1 MQRSTL
7 SLLAGLGLVLVRTT
21 AVLAQPA
28 AFDLAGPTIE
38 VEITR
43 GAATL
48 PAAQVP
54 NLAAGDRVWLKA
66 DLPEAQSA
74 HYLMVAAFLQGS
86 TNPPPNSWFFRC
98 ETWSGKCA
106 KQGLTVTVPKD
117 AQQLLVFL
125 APVTGGDFST
135 LVNAVRGRP
144 GSFVRTSQELNQAT
158 LDRSRLEAY
167 LAAVRALNDS
177 EPARLKEAA
186 PLLAR
191 SLAIKVDE
199 KCLDK
204 MEVLQAPCL
213 MQGQESL
220 ILNDGHGASIAQ
232 ALTSGPASDLAMAA
246 SSTPQLKSGYYGP
259 FIGTVIDVARLLDS
273 FHTAQYQYIPA
284 LPSADGRKL
293 KLSLNAP
300 PSFHD
305 PKSVLVLAMPAVEAP
320 QFPPLHPVD
329 PKQVYCAKKDGLV
342 LPVDGAPL
350 AFATAYAHDTAL
362 TVRMQDGTSLELPAR
377 ADPARGGFAID
388 TAALRASAA
397 EPIAASLHGLWGFER
412 YDGPAFK
419 LVGPSAET
427 WQLAPDDEASVII
440 GREDT
445 VHVRAGSVS
454 CVEGVELADAS
465 GKPLKV
471 EWKSTKPDELEVHL
485 ALQQAA
491 AGELRLLIRQHG
503 RSQPHA
509 LALHAFAEAAHLESF
524 TLYSGDS
531 QGMLHGTRLDEV
543 QKLTLKD
550 VEFTPGALTT
560 SQGHDEL
567 SMPASDAHS
576 AGELKSTD
584 AGKAHVLLRDGRTLE
599 VTAAI
604 EAPRPS
610 AVLITKSSQPAHA
623 GASDSIRLASAEEL
637 PQDSRLL
644 FSLRAQSPPAF
655 SHDARIE
662 VATIDGAASTVL
674 GVSSGGMTLQ
684 NAHVAVATL
693 DPARAFGASAFGP
706 IRFRL
711 LSNGAIGDWQ
721 PLATLV
727 RLPELRGIECAG
739 GPDAPCTLSGS
750 NLFLLDS
757 VSATPA
763 FTEPVHIPDG
773 FTGQALP
780 VPRPTQGRLYV
791 KLRDDPGV
799 TSEAVLEVHSPSSLN
814 RAPEPSAAPAA
825 AAAAPA
831 PQSAV
836 GAPAFGGANS
846 SALSAP
852 HSVTEPNPGGGAA
865 TEPRP
870 PTTP

>member
-1 MQRSTL
+1 AVV
-7 SLLAGLGLVLVRTT
+7 LLRAA
-21 AVLAQPA
+21 AVPAQPA
-28 AFDLAGPTIE
+28 AFDLAGPTLE

-43 GAATL
+43 GSATL

-66 DLPEAQSA
+66 DLPQAQSA

-86 TNPPPNSWFFRC
+86 TNPPPTSWFFRC
-98 ETWSGKCA
+98 ETWSGTCA
-106 KQGLTVTVPKD
+106 KQGLTVIVPKD

-144 GSFVRTSQELNQAT
+144 GTFVRTSQELNQAT

-177 EPARLKEAA
+177 DPARLKEAA

-220 ILNDGHGASIAQ
+220 ILTDGHSASIAQ

-329 PKQVYCAKKDGLV
+329 AKQVYCAKKDGLV
-342 LPVDGAPL
+342 LSVDGAPL
-350 AFATAYAHDTAL
+350 AFSTAYAHDTAL
-362 TVRMQDGTSLELPAR
+362 TVRMQDGSSLELPAR
-377 ADPARGGFAID
+377 GDPARGGFAID

-397 EPIAASLHGLWGFER
+397 APSTATLHGFWGFER
-412 YDGPAFK
+412 YDGPTFK
-419 LVGPSAET
+419 LMGATAGT
-427 WQLAPDDEASVII
+427 WQLAAGDEASVII

-445 VHVRAGSVS
+445 VHVRAASVS
-454 CVEGVELADAS
+454 CVESVELADAS

-485 ALQQAA
+485 ALQEAS
-491 AGELRLLIRQHG
+491 AGELKLLVRQHG
-503 RSQPHA
+503 RSEPQS

-524 TLYSGDS
+524 ALYSGDS
-531 QGMLHGTRLDEV
+531 QGVLHGTRLDEV

-550 VEFTPGALTT
+550 IEFTPGTLST

-576 AGELKSTD
+576 AGELKAADT
-584 AGKAHVLLRDGRTLE
+584 GKAHVQLRDGRTLE
-599 VTAAI
+599 VTAVI

-610 AVLITKSSQPAHA
+610 AVLITKSAQRAH
-623 GASDSIRLASAEEL
+623 GGSDSIRLASADEL

-644 FSLRAQSPPAF
+644 FSLRAESPSAF

-674 GVSSGGMTLQ
+674 GISSGGLTLQ
-684 NAHVAVATL
+684 NAHIAVATL
-693 DPARAFGASAFGP
+693 DPARAFGSSAFGP

-711 LSNGAIGDWQ
+711 LSNGASGDWQ

-739 GPDAPCTLSGS
+739 AADAPCTLSGS

-757 VSATPA
+757 VSANPA
-763 FTEPVHIPDG
+763 FTEAVRIPDG

-780 VPRPTQGRLYV
+780 VPRPTEGRLYV
-791 KLRDDPGV
+791 KLRDDPSV
-799 TSEAVLEVHSPSSLN
+799 TSEALLEVRSPSSLN
-814 RAPEPSAAPAA
+814 GGPAPAA
-825 AAAAPA
+825 PSAQADASSPPSGTTAGAASATPPAARAVPDSAPA
-831 PQSAV
+831 
-836 GAPAFGGANS
+836 GR
-846 SALSAP
+846 
-852 HSVTEPNPGGGAA
+852 AA
-865 TEPRP
+865 TQPSP
-870 PTTP
+870 PGTP